1 MSGHSIPL
9 NELNAAVQNA
19 VQQALGKHG
28 AVPIDQL
35 WVGFVA
41 PEAIANEEAAAKIAS
56 ELSKGATGRVQ
67 PSVQVL
73 APAQGEKPGAHLAP
87 PRIIGLIFDPQ
98 AKR

>member
-1 MSGHSIPL
+1 MPGHSIPL

-41 PEAIANEEAAAKIAS
+41 PEAIANEETAAKIAT
-56 ELSKGATGRVQ
+56 ELSKGAAGKVQ
-67 PSVQVL
+67 PSVQVM
-73 APAQGEKPGAHLAP
+73 APAQDAKAGAQLVPH
-87 PRIIGLIFDPQ
+87 RIIGLIFDPHT
-98 AKR
+98 AR